1 MSFLQSILA
10 EDKKC
15 LFSAQVRLC
24 NRIRNHLPEYAV
36 KNVWHQVR
44 EDAEVVEYLPDNE
57 MDLDRMPDRRFF
69 WGVLSTLRRDYV
81 EEYVNQCLAQRD
93 ELHLIKRM
101 ETKTTAIS
109 EAWRERLAM
118 HDFASRQK
126 GK

>member
-1 MSFLQSILA
+1 MR
-10 EDKKC
+10 D
-15 LFSAQVRLC
+15 
-24 NRIRNHLPEYAV
+24 
-36 KNVWHQVR
+36 
-44 EDAEVVEYLPDNE
+44 DAEVVEYLPDEE

-69 WGVLSTLRRDYV
+69 WGVLATLRRDYV
-81 EEYVNQCLAQRD
+81 EEYVNRCVVQRD

-109 EAWRERLAM
+109 AAWRERLAM